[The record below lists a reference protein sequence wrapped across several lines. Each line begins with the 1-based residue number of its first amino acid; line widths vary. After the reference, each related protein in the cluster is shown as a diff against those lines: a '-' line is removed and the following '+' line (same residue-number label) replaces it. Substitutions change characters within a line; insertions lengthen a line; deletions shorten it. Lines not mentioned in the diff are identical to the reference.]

1 MDVQHYSSG
10 DFPAGDTHQSLP
22 CPLLSPYCSSLSRW
36 ASGTPPHLLGSHVVP
51 QDNSLGRILK
61 GYNLD
66 LSSLSYLAQKE
77 PACICPGI
85 LAPAAVG
92 SLTTLR
98 CAVGPFSA
106 LQPQAMSCCSM
117 TLDSEVCVTYQFPS
131 LSHTLIVVHTHTQP
145 PGHISQALDDP
156 VAGSQCCLTWSKGQH
171 PPDLFHEVR
180 VNK

>member
-10 DFPAGDTHQSLP
+10 EFPAGDTHQSLL

-51 QDNSLGRILK
+51 QDSSLGRILK

-66 LSSLSYLAQKE
+66 LSSHSYLAQKE
-77 PACICPGI
+77 PAYVCPGI

-98 CAVGPFSA
+98 CAVGPSSA
-106 LQPQAMSCCSM
+106 LQPQAMSWRPM
-117 TLDSEVCVTYQFPS
+117 ALESEVCVTHQFPP
-131 LSHTLIVVHTHTQP
+131 LSQAHIVGHTHTTSRGQKSSSGRPRCRQP
-145 PGHISQALDDP
+145 ILFAL
-156 VAGSQCCLTWSKGQH
+156 
-171 PPDLFHEVR
+171 E
-180 VNK
+180 